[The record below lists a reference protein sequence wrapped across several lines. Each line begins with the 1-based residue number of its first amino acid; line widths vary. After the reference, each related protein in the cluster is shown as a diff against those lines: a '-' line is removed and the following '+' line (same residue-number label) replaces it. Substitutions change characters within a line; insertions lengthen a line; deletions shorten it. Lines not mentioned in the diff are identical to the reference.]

1 MILQSLV
8 QYYEA
13 LESKGRITRPGWCRA
28 KVSFA
33 LRISESGE
41 LLDVIRLTNDV
52 EIRQKKGGIK
62 IIKEPQLLIVPEM
75 VTTRTIKVTANFLC
89 DNTSYILGVDNKG
102 KPARSRECF
111 NCAKEKHLELLD
123 SVDSAAAKAVKNYFQ
138 NWNPETAM
146 DNAALNDY
154 LDEMMSGGNL
164 IFDIANFGYA
174 HEDKAIREAWERHLE
189 RAEADGED
197 AGTCLI
203 TGRRSKIARI
213 HGNIRGVRGA
223 QSSGASL
230 VSFNDP
236 SFESYEKKQ
245 SFNAPIST
253 YAAYAYTTALN
264 HLISDSQ
271 HSTVIG
277 DATIVYWSEDGNEE
291 YQDIFS
297 AVTEPKEDNYE
308 IVDGV
313 FKKLEAGRAVDVGNV
328 IDDISMD
335 KRFYILA
342 IAPNAARLAIR
353 FFYQDSFEKIL
364 GHLKDHYDRMEIARP
379 EWETSKRKYIGAW
392 QMLQE
397 TVNKKS
403 KDKKPV
409 SSMASSVLRAMI
421 SGGKYPETLYLN
433 TLGRIYAEQD
443 DEESKISK
451 ITSGRAAIIKAY
463 LLRNKNYDKE
473 EIPMGLN
480 VACDNV
486 AYVLGRTF
494 SVLEAIQED
503 SNDNRNDKKNEKRK
517 KSINSTIK
525 DRYFNAACATPA
537 SIFPVLFKLK
547 NSHIRKIDSPNMVIH
562 YEKLL
567 TELQSKVPAAEH
579 QCAAYPKR
587 LSLEEQGMFVL
598 GYYHQNEK
606 RYEKRSKDSDNK
618 SNENKGQ
625 EAE

>member
-1 MILQSLV
+1 M
-8 QYYEA
+8 
-13 LESKGRITRPGWCRA
+13 
-28 KVSFA
+28 
-33 LRISESGE
+33 
-41 LLDVIRLTNDV
+41 
-52 EIRQKKGGIK
+52 
-62 IIKEPQLLIVPEM
+62 
-75 VTTRTIKVTANFLC
+75 
-89 DNTSYILGVDNKG
+89 
-102 KPARSRECF
+102 
-111 NCAKEKHLELLD
+111 
-123 SVDSAAAKAVKNYFQ
+123 
-138 NWNPETAM
+138 
-146 DNAALNDY
+146 
-154 LDEMMSGGNL
+154 
-164 IFDIANFGYA
+164 
-174 HEDKAIREAWERHLE
+174 
-189 RAEADGED
+189 
-197 AGTCLI
+197 
-203 TGRRSKIARI
+203 
-213 HGNIRGVRGA
+213 
-223 QSSGASL
+223 
-230 VSFNDP
+230 
-236 SFESYEKKQ
+236 
-245 SFNAPIST
+245 
-253 YAAYAYTTALN
+253 
-264 HLISDSQ
+264 
-271 HSTVIG
+271 
-277 DATIVYWSEDGNEE
+277 
-291 YQDIFS
+291 
-297 AVTEPKEDNYE
+297 TEPKEDNYE

-313 FKKLEAGRAVDVGNV
+313 FKKLEAGRAVDVDNV
-328 IDDISMD
+328 IGHITLDQ
-335 KRFYILA
+335 RFYILA

-409 SSMASSVLRAMI
+409 SSMASSVFRAMI

-480 VACDNV
+480 AACDNV

-503 SNDNRNDKKNEKRK
+503 ANNG
-517 KSINSTIK
+517 INATIK
-525 DRYFNAACATPA
+525 DKYFNAACATPA

-547 NSHIRKIDSPNMVIH
+547 NSHIRKIKKPNMVIH

-579 QCAAYPKR
+579 QSAAYPKR

-606 RYEKRSKDSDNK
+606 RYEKKPKDSDNK

>member
-41 LLDVIRLTNDV
+41 LLDVIRLTNDI
-52 EIRQKKGGIK
+52 EIQQKKGGSK

-89 DNTSYILGVDNKG
+89 DNTSYILGIDNKG
-102 KPARSRECF
+102 KPGRSLECF
-111 NCAKEKHLELLD
+111 KCAKEKHLELLD
-123 SVDSAAAKAVKNYFQ
+123 SVDSAAAKAVKNYFK
-138 NWNPETAM
+138 NWNPETAK
-146 DNAALNDY
+146 DNTALSAY

-164 IFDIANFGYA
+164 IFDIANSDYA
-174 HEDKAIREAWERHLE
+174 HEDKAIRDAWERHLA

-197 AGTCLI
+197 EGTCLI

-213 HGNIRGVRGA
+213 HGNVKGVRGA

-245 SFNAPIST
+245 SFNAPIGT

-264 HLISDSQ
+264 QLISDSK

-291 YQDIFS
+291 YQNIFS

-313 FKKLEAGRAVDVGNV
+313 FKKLQGGKAVDVDSV
-328 IDDISMD
+328 IDGITLDQ
-335 KRFYILA
+335 RFYILA

-353 FFYQDSFEKIL
+353 FFYQNSFENIL
-364 GHLKDHYDRMEIARP
+364 VHLKKHYEEMEIARP
-379 EWETSKRKYIGAW
+379 AWDTRKYIGAW
-392 QMLQE
+392 KMLQE

-409 SSMASSVLRAMI
+409 SSMASSVFRAMI
-421 SGGKYPETLYLN
+421 SGGRYPETLYLN
-433 TLGRIYAEQD
+433 TLGRIHAEQD
-443 DEESKISK
+443 DEESNSSK

-473 EIPMGLN
+473 EILMGLN
-480 VACDNV
+480 EACDNV

-503 SNDNRNDKKNEKRK
+503 ANNGLNA
-517 KSINSTIK
+517 TIK
-525 DRYFNAACATPA
+525 DKYFNAACATPA

-547 NSHIRKIDSPNMVIH
+547 NSHIRKIKNQNMVIH

-567 TELQSKVPAAEH
+567 TGLQSKVQTEEH
-579 QCAAYPKR
+579 QSAAYPKR

-606 RYEKRSKDSDNK
+606 RYEKRPKDSDNK